1 MNNYKVYRHI
11 SPSGKVYIGITKCEL
26 EKRWKNGKGYEY
38 NSIFSNAIKKYG
50 WNNFKHEVLFSE
62 LNEVSAKLIECDL
75 IYYYK
80 QLNISYNITD
90 GGDGS
95 AGLIM
100 SEESRKKMSAAKKG
114 KPSVRR
120 GCHLSEETK
129 EKLRQANLG
138 KHISEEAKEKIRSK
152 NKEKTPWNK
161 GIKGMHLSEEA
172 KEKIRQ
178 ANTGRHP
185 TEETRIKLSEAR
197 KNRIITEETRLKLS
211 EACKGKHWKIDP
223 ETGKRI
229 YYKN

>member
-95 AGLIM
+95 AGRIV
-100 SEESRKKMSAAKKG
+100 SEEARYKMSIAKKG
-114 KPSVRR
+114 KASPRK
-120 GCHLSEETK
+120 GIKLSDETK
-129 EKLRQANLG
+129 QKLREANLG
-138 KHISEEAKEKIRSK
+138 KHISEEVKEKIRVK
-152 NKEKTPWNK
+152 NKNIVFSDEHRRKISEALK
-161 GIKGMHLSEEA
+161 GRKVSEETRKKLSENCVGNKGMHW
-172 KEKIRQ
+172 
-178 ANTGRHP
+178 
-185 TEETRIKLSEAR
+185 R
-197 KNRIITEETRLKLS
+197 K
-211 EACKGKHWKIDP
+211 DP